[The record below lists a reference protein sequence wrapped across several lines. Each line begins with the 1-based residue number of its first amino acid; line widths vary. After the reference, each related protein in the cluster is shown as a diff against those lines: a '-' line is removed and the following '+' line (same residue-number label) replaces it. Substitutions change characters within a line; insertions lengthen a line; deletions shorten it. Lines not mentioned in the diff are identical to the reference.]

1 MAPGTLKSS
10 VLKAIGL
17 LQHVAR
23 SGEPVTLADISRALG
38 LPKAT
43 AHRLAEHLER
53 AELIRKDPL
62 TRRYEICAAFEELA
76 LTVIRN
82 GGGHTGRRLH
92 MQRLSEKIGERINL
106 GVLSGGKL
114 LYVEWVESAWPL
126 RVDFQPGTQVPVH
139 ASANGKLL
147 IAHSSEAVREHIV
160 QATPLPRYTRNTIT
174 SARGLRHEFE
184 RIKQR
189 GYSEDNEE
197 YLAGV
202 CCLAVPVKNS
212 KGEVMAGLAVMAPSA
227 RLPLEKARTYLSDL
241 ESCAAA
247 ISLEFE
253 RLGAARESAGTH
265 PTRAKKRRIR

>member
-1 MAPGTLKSS
+1 MGEKSS

-17 LQHVAR
+17 LRHVAH
-23 SGEPVTLADISRALG
+23 SDEPQTLADVSRALG

-43 AHRLAEHLER
+43 AHRLADHLER
-53 AELIRKDPL
+53 AELIHKDPL
-62 TRRYEICAAFEELA
+62 TRRYEIAAAFEQLA

-126 RVDFQPGTQVPVH
+126 RVDFQPGAQVPVH

-147 IAHSSEAVREHIV
+147 IAHASEAVRRQIV

-174 SARGLRHEFE
+174 TARGLLREFE
-184 RIKQR
+184 RIKER
-189 GYSEDNEE
+189 GYSQDNEE
-197 YLAGV
+197 YMAGV
-202 CCLAVPVKNS
+202 CCLAVPVKTS
-212 KGEVMAGLAVMAPSA
+212 TGGVVAGLAVMAPSA
-227 RLPLEKARTYLSDL
+227 RLSLDKARTHLPDL
-241 ESCAAA
+241 QACAAA

-253 RLGAARESAGTH
+253 RLRAEREPAERY
-265 PTRAKKRRIR
+265 PRQPKRRKTQ